1 MQNLLNNF
9 SRSDTLTVI
18 ARVFL
23 LFQMMTV
30 YPLLSYILRTQLLYA
45 FFHSAYPSFS
55 HVFGLNVLLLTTCV
69 IFAIFLPQVGTITRY
84 LSINFAFNL
93 AMIGDTLISNLIRFS
108 GALCGLVYVFTLPS
122 ILFIVSYKRQHD
134 GRAPAWVYIVHGL
147 IITCGLLNL
156 IAQFI
161 VT

>member
-1 MQNLLNNF
+1 
-9 SRSDTLTVI
+9 
-18 ARVFL
+18 
-23 LFQMMTV
+23 MMTV

-45 FFHSAYPSFS
+45 FFNSAYPSFG

-84 LSINFAFNL
+84 LSFNYVFRL
-93 AMIGDTLISNLIRFS
+93 IVIGITLNLVRFS

-122 ILFIVSYKRQHD
+122 ILYIVSYKRQHD
-134 GRAPAWVYIVHGL
+134 GRAPVWVYIVHGL